1 MLFGRILEITEDTVK
16 IENISGKVQKIHK
29 NKREAKSEILT
40 AAVDF
45 SIDKIILTKTYPK
58 NKVPGN
64 RTDVKRLIFNQ
75 FIPFIIL

>member
-1 MLFGRILEITEDTVK
+1 MSGIFLGTAFTLHGIFCFLLFIPKNVPI
-16 IENISGKVQKIHK
+16 NISGKVQKIHK

-64 RTDVKRLIFNQ
+64 RTD
-75 FIPFIIL
+75 